1 MFEVAIQAAIGSRVI
16 ARETVKAKR
25 KDVLAKCYG
34 GDISRKRKLLEKQK
48 KGKKRM
54 KQVGNIEVPQEAFLA
69 VLDINRDGAA
79 AS

>member
-34 GDISRKRKLLEKQK
+34 GDISRKRKLIEKQK
-48 KGKKRM
+48 AGKKRM
-54 KQVGNIEVPQEAFLA
+54 KQVGSIEVPQEAFLA
-69 VLDINRDGAA
+69 VLEINREGAA
-79 AS
+79 